1 MHSLQFKELNDSFLI
16 NSANGPASGTGPRS
30 DENRASDTEPDS
42 AGSERM

>member
-1 MHSLQFKELNDSFLI
+1 MHNLQFKELNDSFLI
-16 NSANGPASGTGPRS
+16 NSANGPGPRS